1 MTGSSAL
8 AFTPWVAPS
17 SLAVASL
24 DSTVSTAMIIRAPAM
39 RAPCTAARPTPP
51 APKTATV
58 EPASMRAVF
67 STAPTP
73 VVTPQPI
80 RAARSSGM
88 LSSIFTSA
96 FSCTSIC
103 SA

>member
-1 MTGSSAL
+1 
-8 AFTPWVAPS
+8 
-17 SLAVASL
+17 
-24 DSTVSTAMIIRAPAM
+24 
-39 RAPCTAARPTPP
+39 
-51 APKTATV
+51 
-58 EPASMRAVF
+58 MRAVF